1 MNAQHQ
7 KVKENLISQFKECNT
22 QVTEWEKSFIAKHG
36 TYPDPEDIPEAVAI
50 DMQKGKRISR
60 IARHK

>member
-22 QVTEWEKSFIAKHG
+22 QVTEWEKSSIAKHG
-36 TYPDPEDIPEAVAI
+36 TYPDPEDIPGAVAVA
-50 DMQKGKRISR
+50 MRKSK
-60 IARHK
+60 